1 MRGAHHLAAVLAWD
15 DPDVDSEELD
25 GAETELTSLL
35 RKCEAVL
42 QGSTLSAS
50 RTTLMTNRVAALRIA
65 VELARREKSGSAA
78 PTT

>member
-1 MRGAHHLAAVLAWD
+1 M
-15 DPDVDSEELD
+15 DSEELD

-65 VELARREKSGSAA
+65 VELVRREKSGSAA